1 MWVDTVGL
9 LKEAVMQLYTLHDS
23 PANLKPWQQRHVWE
37 SVNTEGTSSDLDVEA
52 QELLWLEQARRGDQA
67 AFSRLV
73 EAYQRPVY
81 NLAYRMLGNAS
92 EAEEAAQETFV
103 RMYTKLHT
111 FQSDRKLASWV
122 LSIASHY
129 CIDLLRRRRIT
140 WLSLDDDPVA
150 SVLSSR
156 QLNPEEFALRREAQ
170 DEVQDC
176 IAELEPGYRAPL
188 ILRYWQGLS
197 YEEIAEVMG
206 ITVSAVKSRLHRARL
221 QIAGR
226 AQAHPVWGASGLAL
240 R

>member
-1 MWVDTVGL
+1 
-9 LKEAVMQLYTLHDS
+9 MQHDS
-23 PANLKPWQQRHVWE
+23 AANLKPLRPRCVWG
-37 SVNTEGTSSDLDVEA
+37 SVSTEDTTEGLSLEA
-52 QELLWLEQARRGDQA
+52 QELRWLDQARRGDQA

-81 NLAYRMLGNAS
+81 NLAYRMLGNAA

-122 LSIASHY
+122 LSIVSHY
-129 CIDLLRRRRIT
+129 CIDRLRRRRIT
-140 WLSLDDDPVA
+140 WLSLDDDSIVSA
-150 SVLSSR
+150 LAGH
-156 QLNPEEFALRREAQ
+156 QLNPEELAIRREAC

-206 ITVSAVKSRLHRARL
+206 ISVSAVKSRLHRARL

-226 AQAHPVWGASGLAL
+226 AQAHPALVATALAL